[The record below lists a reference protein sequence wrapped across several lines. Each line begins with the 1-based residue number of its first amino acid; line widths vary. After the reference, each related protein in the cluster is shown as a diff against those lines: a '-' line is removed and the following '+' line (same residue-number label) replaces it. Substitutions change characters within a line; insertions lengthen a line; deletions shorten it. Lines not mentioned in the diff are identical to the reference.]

1 MDILRMIDHTV
12 LKATA
17 SSQDIENVCTEAKE
31 YGFASVC
38 INPVHVP
45 LAAKLLS
52 SPNSDGYYPALCTVV
67 GFPLGASN
75 SEIKGAET
83 IAAVLD
89 GAHEID
95 MVIDVGAA
103 KEGRWDDV
111 RADIENVVQSAKD
124 AHEMDERKNDK
135 DAINPIDRPV
145 IVKVIFENCYLT
157 KDEIKKACDCAKKAG
172 ADFVKTSTGFGTP
185 GNDKDGKPIAIGAT
199 PEDVALMRTE
209 VGNEMGVKAAGG
221 IRDLASAQEM
231 VKAGA
236 TRLGCSAGL
245 IIAKEL
251 LGQSVQKNTSGSY

>member
-1 MDILRMIDHTV
+1 MNILKMIDHTV

-17 SSQDIENVCTEAKE
+17 TKHDIEKLCAEAKE

-38 INPVHVP
+38 VNPVQVP
-45 LAAKLLS
+45 LAAELLS
-52 SPNSDGYYPALCTVV
+52 KPNKDGYYPAVCTVV

-83 IAAVLD
+83 IAAILD

-103 KEGRWDDV
+103 KEGRWDDIQ
-111 RADIENVVQSAKD
+111 ADIENVVISAKD
-124 AHEMDERKNDK
+124 AHQMDERKSDVN
-135 DAINPIDRPV
+135 AVNPIDRPV

-157 KDEIKKACDCAKKAG
+157 KEEIAKACECAKAAG

-185 GNDKDGKPIAIGAT
+185 GNDKDGNPIAIGAT
-199 PEDVALMRTE
+199 PEDVALMRKT
-209 VGNEMGVKAAGG
+209 VGADMGVKAAGG
-221 IRDLASAQEM
+221 IRDLASAKAM
-231 VKAGA
+231 VDAGA
-236 TRLGCSAGL
+236 TRLGCSAGV

-251 LGQSVQKNTSGSY
+251 LGQSVEKTTGSY

>member
-1 MDILRMIDHTV
+1 MDILKMIDHTV

-17 SSQDIENVCTEAKE
+17 TKQDIEKLCAEAKE
-31 YGFASVC
+31 FGFASVC
-38 INPVHVP
+38 VNPVHVP
-45 LAAKLLS
+45 LAANLLS
-52 SPNSDGYYPALCTVV
+52 TQNKDGYYPAVCTVV

-111 RADIENVVQSAKD
+111 QADIENVVISARD
-124 AHEMDERKNDK
+124 AHAMDERKNDIN
-135 DAINPIDRPV
+135 AVNPIDRPV

-157 KDEIKKACDCAKKAG
+157 KDEIAKACECAKKAG

-199 PEDVALMRTE
+199 PEDVALMRKT
-209 VGNEMGVKAAGG
+209 VGAEMGVKAAGG
-221 IRDLASAQEM
+221 IRDLASAKEM
-231 VKAGA
+231 VEAGA

-251 LGQSVQKNTSGSY
+251 LGQNVEKTTSGSY

>member
-1 MDILRMIDHTV
+1 MNILKMIDHTV

-17 SSQDIENVCTEAKE
+17 TKKDIEKLCSEAKE

-38 INPVHVP
+38 VNPVQVSF
-45 LAAKLLS
+45 AAELLS
-52 SPNSDGYYPALCTVV
+52 SPNKDGYYPAVCTVV

-111 RADIENVVQSAKD
+111 QADIENVVESAKE
-124 AHEMDERKNDK
+124 ASSMDERGNDIH
-135 DAINPIDRPV
+135 AVNPIDRPV

-157 KDEIKKACDCAKKAG
+157 KEEIEKACKCAKDAG

-185 GNDKDGKPIAIGAT
+185 GNDKDGKAIAIGAT
-199 PEDVALMRTE
+199 PSDVAIMRKA
-209 VGNEMGVKAAGG
+209 VGADMGVKAAGG
-221 IRDLASAQEM
+221 IRDLKSAQEM
-231 VKAGA
+231 VDAGA

-251 LGQSVQKNTSGSY
+251 LGQSVEKSTGLY